1 MLIRIAFYV
10 MDQHPV
16 PRDITGFKF
25 QLVGFMTIKQFG
37 YVVFGLIIAFIFFK
51 LPISF
56 FKYPFAAFAAF
67 AGIAFAFIPIQ
78 ERPLEEW
85 VINMIR
91 SIYAPTQ
98 YVWQKQNV
106 LPDYMIPLAKGAVVI
121 DPATKKSEAE
131 IAARQH
137 QQARIKLQQYLRTIQ
152 PGQDELLDNK
162 EKGDLQQI
170 TGLFQEGTAGGQIV
184 SPPTVRR
191 TPFIQPQESVAV
203 ASATKR
209 FVTPSLTPGI
219 IAGLVKAEDMVLP
232 GMLIHIY
239 DTAGKQTRLFKTNM
253 MGKFSSAVALPSGS
267 YKVSVEDPTRRHT
280 FNDFSFTISE
290 EGVRPWL
297 ITGTTTKK

>member
-1 MLIRIAFYV
+1 

-106 LPDYMIPLAKGAVVI
+106 LPDYMTPLAKGAVVI

-137 QQARIKLQQYLRTIQ
+137 QQARVKLQQYLRTIQ

-170 TGLFQEGTAGGQIV
+170 TGLFQDGVPGSQAA
-184 SPPTVRR
+184 SPITTRR
-191 TPFIQPQESVAV
+191 TAFIQPQEPVT
-203 ASATKR
+203 ASPSTAR
-209 FVTPSLTPGI
+209 RYVTPSLPQGI
-219 IAGLVKAEDMVLP
+219 IAGLVKAEEMALP
-232 GMLIHIY
+232 GMLIHVY
-239 DTAGKQTRLFKTNM
+239 DTSGKQTRLFKTNM
-253 MGKFSSAVALPSGS
+253 MGKFSSAVALPAGS
-267 YKVSVEDPTRRHT
+267 YKVSIEDPTRRHT
-280 FNDFSFTISE
+280 FNDFSFTISG

-297 ITGTTTKK
+297 ITGTSIQK